1 MADRQVHIDTAK
13 LYTDMAELRTAMV
26 GIDGK
31 NGLRGEFKTYSEQ
44 TEQRIRDINHNV
56 RDMCHKLESFYTES
70 RETRQEIHDELAEL
84 AKTMNDYFNFKRA
97 ETCHGILA
105 VRQLRAEI
113 HNDRRLVQAQHDRR
127 EAEDRQHNRALQKQR
142 WVLYGVIGAALIHGI
157 IQLIV
162 TYIPGG

>member
-1 MADRQVHIDTAK
+1 MADRQVHLDTAK
-13 LYTDMAELRTAMV
+13 LYTDLAELRTAMI

-31 NGLRGEFKTYSEQ
+31 NGLRGEFKSYSDQ

-56 RDMCHKLESFYTES
+56 RDLHHKFEHFYTES
-70 RETRQEIHDELAEL
+70 RETRADIHSEIAEL
-84 AKTMNDYFNFKRA
+84 SQLMHDYFNFRRQD
-97 ETCHGILA
+97 TCHGLPA
-105 VRQLRAEI
+105 VSQLRAEI
-113 HNDRRLVQAQHDRR
+113 NNERRTAQAQHDRR
-127 EAEDRQHNRALQKQR
+127 EAEDRQHNRTLQKQR